1 MRNRSESTTLTL
13 LLLLLL
19 LVSFGTYGQSKQDK
33 IDSIVSTFKI
43 VEMPQMQYKYRIEPL
58 KFHATGKDSLKLIEL
73 ENQLNEEDIL
83 KVIYRAF
90 DEHLSNEEVDDIF
103 NFMQSAAYEKMFT
116 QGLIYKTMDE
126 HYSYIGKEID
136 KITNNLDES
145 IKNSKPGFEPIPA
158 ERADGFYLTKDSIH
172 STGVK
177 EIVLYDKP
185 SLTSKDILEVKKVS
199 YDDKHSEISI
209 QFTKEAAQQ
218 FYLLT
223 KENKGKPLAIVLGR
237 QIVSMP
243 TINAA
248 IIGGTANITG
258 DFTNEELDKMVE
270 RLKEK
275 E

>member
-1 MRNRSESTTLTL
+1 MRNKSKSATLTL

-19 LVSFGTYGQSKQDK
+19 LISFGANGQRKQDK
-33 IDSIVSTFKI
+33 IDTIVSTFKI
-43 VEMPQMQYKYRIEPL
+43 AEMPKIQYKYRIEPL
-58 KFHATGKDSLKLIEL
+58 KYLVTGKDSLKLIEL
-73 ENQLNEEDIL
+73 ENQLNEEEIL
-83 KVIYRAF
+83 KVIYSAF

-103 NFMQSAAYEKMFT
+103 NFMQSTAYEKMFT

-136 KITNNLDES
+136 EIMNNMDES
-145 IKNSKPGFEPIPA
+145 IKNSKPGFEPIPT

-177 EIVLYDKP
+177 EIVLYDNP

-223 KENKGKPLAIVLGR
+223 KENRGKPLAIVLGK

-243 TINAA
+243 TINDA

-258 DFTNEELDKMVE
+258 SFTDEELDKMVE
-270 RLKEK
+270 QLKEK